1 MLNKNNLIEANL
13 DNIKKE
19 YKIRIDL
26 LLKILQHIDYLCSEH
41 IISINENSRCM
52 KILNDIIKV
61 LNILYNN
68 AVKTIKYDEKIDDD
82 VNINTDDNKKYDKK
96 KYDNFINNESIKV
109 ILKKIK
115 NFDNKTQK
123 IFLGNMLDF
132 YNIGGNTQN
141 SLKFSYFS
149 EIDDMIKELIN
160 MVGCSDI
167 CDIIR
172 LYNKLPVDIL
182 FSNDELQIS
191 LLELLKQCFVPLFYN
206 LNDNI
211 EDNVSNNFIELT
223 KVSTSK
229 KYEILLDNFYNV
241 KIQMVDENKNKYIVV
256 DIKGFFKNDS
266 INIVSRSSQ
275 IFNKL
280 ISKKKRDFYSN
291 LSDKKK
297 RSVPYDFR
305 NLHIK
310 NLTIGEI
317 LSNDENSYNTLLAQE
332 YGLFQ
337 KYSGSNFRHLFEEF
351 TKMNLEGKFKMIK
364 ILLFGNMYDNIKN
377 NNTEDCMSQYLNNAG
392 LLYGCV
398 KESKIGTS
406 IISDIILK
414 NLNYSSRL
422 KLAKSNSNMK
432 HEINKINTIDSDD
445 IDFKQRLFTN
455 PNMPDKVKKLVNI
468 KISEM
473 KSGNSE
479 YYKHRT
485 YVETLID
492 FPWTGKNDSDIFTM
506 YNHDN
511 YKKRE
516 IILSIK
522 ERLNEK
528 VYGHR
533 DCKETIVE
541 LMGKWFSN
549 PKSLGKA
556 IGLHGPPGV
565 GKTLIARELG
575 KALDIPFT
583 QINLGGMEDGSI
595 LAGHSIT
602 YSGAVPG
609 LIIKNMVDAG
619 KSRCIMFMDE
629 LDKTAFR
636 HGRNEITDILIHV
649 IDQTSNSEF
658 TDKFF
663 QEIKFPI
670 NKVLFIF
677 SFNDKDKIDK
687 ILLDRM
693 EILTVG
699 SYSIE
704 DKTNII
710 NDFLM
715 KELKEE
721 FGFNDYEII
730 IEKEEAEYLIE
741 NFTLEAGVRNI
752 RRKLEKI
759 FSKLNMDRLMETGPF
774 EKETKKIIIT
784 RELIDKY
791 INKSNIINKKV
802 HTVPKIGNVNGL
814 YATSIGVGGVIPIL
828 IYRNHSNNG
837 RFKLELTGKQGTVM
851 KESVKFAFTIAINLV
866 KNIYRK
872 DFKIKFRHGLHIH
885 TPDGATAKDGPSAGS
900 AFTLG
905 FLSVILG
912 KKIKQNIGLTGE
924 IEQDGNITAIGGLE
938 FKLPGAKK
946 AGINLVFVPKEN
958 EKDIEKLKET
968 NKKLFEDGFE
978 VMIVEHI
985 KEILDYA
992 LIESNVVYSDKNY
1005 KEKLFD
1011 HTKYLSLDLNEV
1023 IIKKSESY
1031 NTVDTCDTCHNK
1043 NINNLSSENSEEN
1056 LDDNL
1061 DEKSDKSNSENKDS
1075 ESSSDDEDKR

>member
-1 MLNKNNLIEANL
+1 MLNKNNLIDVNL
-13 DNIKKE
+13 DNIKRE
-19 YKIRIDL
+19 YKKRIDL
-26 LLKILQHIDYLCSEH
+26 ILNILQHIDYLCSEH
-41 IISINENSRCM
+41 IISINENSRYM
-52 KILNDIIKV
+52 KVLNDIIKV

-68 AVKTIKYDEKIDDD
+68 AVKNIKYDEKIDDE
-82 VNINTDDNKKYDKK
+82 INADESKKYENKKCK
-96 KYDNFINNESIKV
+96 NFINNEEIKN

-115 NFDNKTQK
+115 NFQEKAQK
-123 IFLGNMLDF
+123 EFIINIINF
-132 YNIGGNTQN
+132 YNINGNNTN
-141 SLKFSYFS
+141 INNTLNFPYFD
-149 EIDDMIKELIN
+149 EIDDMIKELIITT
-160 MVGCSDI
+160 GCSNI
-167 CDIIR
+167 NDIIL
-172 LYNKLPVDIL
+172 LYNKLPSNIL
-182 FSNDELQIS
+182 FQKDEMELS
-191 LLELLKQCFVPLFYN
+191 LFEILSQRFVPLFFDLSDETHDVLFN
-206 LNDNI
+206 KT
-211 EDNVSNNFIELT
+211 IELK
-223 KVSTSK
+223 KVQPPS

-241 KIQMVDENKNKYIVV
+241 KIKLIDEVKQKYIIIN
-256 DIKGFFKNDS
+256 IKGFFKTDS

-275 IFNKL
+275 IYNKI
-280 ISKKKRDFYSN
+280 ISKKKKEFNSN
-291 LSDKKK
+291 LNEKKNI
-297 RSVPYDFR
+297 SVPSDFKQ
-305 NLHIK
+305 LHIK

-317 LSNDENSYNTLLAQE
+317 LANDETSYNLLVAHE
-332 YGLFQ
+332 YGLFK
-337 KYSGSNFRHLFEEF
+337 KYSSSNFKQLFEEF
-351 TKMNLEGKFKMIK
+351 AKLNLEGKFKMIK
-364 ILLFGNMYDNIKN
+364 ILLFGNMYSSIKYN
-377 NNTEDCMSQYLNNAG
+377 NSEDTLQYINNAG

-406 IISDIILK
+406 IISDIFSK
-414 NLNYSSRL
+414 NLNLASRL

-432 HEINKINTIDSDD
+432 YEINKINTIDCDD
-445 IDFKQRLFTN
+445 IDLKQRLVTN
-455 PNMPDKVKKLVNI
+455 SNIPDKIKKLVSI

-473 KSGNSE
+473 KTGNSE

-492 FPWTGKNDSDIFTM
+492 FPWIGKNDSDIFTM

-511 YKKRE
+511 CKKKE

-522 ERLNEK
+522 ERLNAK

-533 DCKETIVE
+533 ECKETIIE

-549 PKSLGKA
+549 PQSLGKA
-556 IGLHGPPGV
+556 IGLYGPPGI

-595 LAGHSIT
+595 LSGHSIT

-636 HGRNEITDILIHV
+636 HGRNEITDTLIHV

-677 SFNDKDKIDK
+677 SFNDKEKIDK

-693 EILTVG
+693 EIINVG

-710 NDFLM
+710 KDFLL

-721 FGFNDYEII
+721 FGFNNTEII
-730 IEKEEAEYLIE
+730 IGNEEIEYLID
-741 NFTLEAGVRNI
+741 NFTSEAGVRNI

-759 FSKLNMDRLMETGPF
+759 FSKLNMDRLLNSGPF
-774 EKETKKIIIT
+774 IKETNNIIIT
-784 RELIDKY
+784 RELINNY
-791 INKSNIINKKV
+791 ISKSCIINKQIHKK
-802 HTVPKIGNVNGL
+802 PKTGIVNGL
-814 YATSIGVGGVIPIL
+814 YATSIGIGGIIPIL

-851 KESVKFAFTIAINLV
+851 KESVNFAFTIAINLV
-866 KNIYRK
+866 KNIHRK
-872 DFKIKFRHGLHIH
+872 NFKKKFRHGLHIH

-905 FLSVILG
+905 FLSIILG
-912 KKIKQNIGLTGE
+912 KKIKNNIGLTGE
-924 IEQDGNITAIGGLE
+924 IEQDGNITAIGGLDH
-938 FKLPGAKK
+938 KLPGAKK

-958 EKDIEKLKET
+958 EKDIEKLKEN
-968 NKKLFEDGFE
+968 NKKLFEEDFE

-992 LIESNVVYSDKNY
+992 LIESNITYTNKNV

-1011 HTKYLSLDLNEV
+1011 HTNYLSLDFNETTP
-1023 IIKKSESY
+1023 KSSES
-1031 NTVDTCDTCHNK
+1031 HNIYISK
-1043 NINNLSSENSEEN
+1043 NKDISSNENSDISN
-1056 LDDNL
+1056 N
-1061 DEKSDKSNSENKDS
+1061 SNISNNSEY
-1075 ESSSDDEDKR
+1075 SSGYDK